1 MIKIDYGFYPA
12 FNIINPLKQANYRA
26 VSMATFW
33 DQPPQKNYQPLK
45 GQIFI
50 TLLDSQITKQTL
62 KPAKIED
69 KPSFKMIRN
78 HLAVGLVCEN
88 DQWKKTVY
96 GDGIKGEV
104 INSNIEGNNY
114 QLTIKIATF
123 PTLFSDI

>member
-88 DQWKKTVY
+88 DQWKKPSMVMEL
-96 GDGIKGEV
+96 KEK
-104 INSNIEGNNY
+104 S
-114 QLTIKIATF
+114 LIATLKGI
-123 PTLFSDI
+123 TIN